1 MSISNDDE
9 RINIKAYNLLRA
21 DHPSEK
27 QTGGICMYYKEHLP
41 SIKRDDLHIT
51 LKECL
56 VIEIRIDKK
65 KMNLRSFVMT

>member
-1 MSISNDDE
+1 
-9 RINIKAYNLLRA
+9 
-21 DHPSEK
+21 
-27 QTGGICMYYKEHLP
+27 MYYKEHLP

-56 VIEIRIDKK
+56 VIEIRVNKK